1 MSERGSTTKSKSGG
15 AEPAAAT
22 RGKSGKTAKPAKPAK
37 PSKASTAD
45 RHELY
50 ELAVQ
55 DPPSEVRFVGST
67 FKKLRGRQALSLRE
81 GFAGT
86 SVFSLE
92 WVRGQKQRTAIAV
105 DLDQPTLD
113 WGLHRRIR
121 PAGGDCEQRITQ
133 LCANVLDVLPPKV
146 DIAVGFN
153 FSYWCFE
160 TRAELRAYFEAA
172 HAGLVDDG
180 MLFLDAYGG
189 TEVLQPELTRRDVQD
204 PSGRINGGKAYV
216 YEWEQIEFNPT
227 NAHMNCAIHFELE
240 DGSRID
246 RAFSYSW
253 RVWSLPEIRELLL
266 EAGFKTVRVWAE
278 REDEEGDGTG
288 RFYEAKDFDNRGV
301 WWVYITAEK

>member
-1 MSERGSTTKSKSGG
+1 MSERQGASSKSKSAGV
-15 AEPAAAT
+15 ESPARA
-22 RGKSGKTAKPAKPAK
+22 SKPKPTKAG
-37 PSKASTAD
+37 KASQASQAD

-55 DPPSEVRFVGST
+55 DPPSEVRFVGQT
-67 FKKLRGRQALSLRE
+67 FKKLRGRPALSLRE

-92 WVRGQKQRTAIAV
+92 WVRSHKQRTAIAV

-121 PAGGDCEQRITQ
+121 PAGADAEQRITQ
-133 LCANVLDVLPPKV
+133 LRANVLDAASPLV

-172 HAGLVDDG
+172 RAGLVDDG
-180 MLFLDAYGG
+180 VLFLDAYGG
-189 TEVLQPELTRRDVQD
+189 TEVPQHELTRREIKDSRGLV
-204 PSGRINGGKAYV
+204 NGGRRYF
-216 YEWEQIEFNPT
+216 YEWEQIDYNPIT
-227 NAHMNCAIHFELE
+227 AHMNCAIHFELD

-253 RVWSLPEIRELLL
+253 RVWTLPEIRELLL
-266 EAGFKTVRVWAE
+266 EAGFKTVRVWSE
-278 REDEEGDGTG
+278 REDEDGDGTG
-288 RFYEAKDFDNRGV
+288 RFFDAKTFDNEGV
-301 WWVYITAEK
+301 WWVYISAEN